1 MDAVTGPARSLW
13 DGGIRSEL
21 DSHVAFGG
29 LAANRKQRHL
39 LLPALHALQDRIGYV
54 SPQGLGYICTRLGV
68 PPAEAF
74 GVASAYAMI
83 WTKLAPTVVLHV
95 CDDVACQAGDRADP
109 CARIESVFGPE
120 HSEGN
125 NLMWV
130 RSPCLGRCDSGSAAV
145 LQIAGEQPRR
155 VEIAP
160 LDDGALATLSAAARS
175 GSGRVLRSAGLLPS
189 ELGRSGFSLPQAEH
203 SRDSFRLL
211 RRVGVVEPGSL
222 DSYLSLDGYQ
232 PLRRAIELGRAGVIA
247 ELIAAR
253 LLGRGGAAFPTGV
266 KWQAVANNSEQPHY
280 FVCNADES
288 EPGTFKDRILIEHDP
303 FAIIEALTIAGY
315 ATGSDEGYIYV
326 RGEYPSGERRL
337 IDAAHHARSNGYL
350 GNDVLGAGFQFDIE
364 VRRGAG
370 AYIAG
375 EETALF
381 NSIEGKRPEPRNK
394 PPFPTQAGLFG
405 KPTGVNNAET
415 LLNVLEIMRAGGAE
429 FARQGTSES
438 TGTRLFCLSGAIA
451 RPGLYEAPFGITL
464 RELLALAGGVRKG
477 HETRAILLG
486 GAAGSFLGPN
496 DLDIELSFEGARS
509 AGASL
514 GSGVV
519 MVFDETADF
528 GAIVTRIA
536 RFFRDESCGQCVP
549 CRVGT
554 VRQEELVARLID
566 GQLLG
571 TIGDELAL
579 LADLSSVMRDA
590 SICGLGQTA
599 TSAVESAIRLGL
611 VSVPEHG
618 S

>member
-1 MDAVTGPARSLW
+1 L
-13 DGGIRSEL
+13 
-21 DSHVAFGG
+21 
-29 LAANRKQRHL
+29 
-39 LLPALHALQDRIGYV
+39 
-54 SPQGLGYICTRLGV
+54 
-68 PPAEAF
+68 
-74 GVASAYAMI
+74 
-83 WTKLAPTVVLHV
+83 
-95 CDDVACQAGDRADP
+95 
-109 CARIESVFGPE
+109 
-120 HSEGN
+120 
-125 NLMWV
+125 
-130 RSPCLGRCDSGSAAV
+130 
-145 LQIAGEQPRR
+145 LQIAGKQPRR
-155 VEIAP
+155 IEMAP
-160 LDDGALATLSAAARS
+160 FDDKALATLSATVHS
-175 GSGRVLRSAGLLPS
+175 GSADVSRYAGLLPS
-189 ELGRSGFSLPQAEH
+189 EFGRTGFSLPQGEY
-203 SRDSFRLL
+203 SRDTLRLL
-211 RRVGVVEPGSL
+211 RRVGVVEPESL

-232 PLRRAIELGRAGVIA
+232 SLSRALELGRAGVIA
-247 ELIAAR
+247 ELMEAK

-266 KWQAVANNSEQPHY
+266 KWQAVANNSKQPHY

-288 EPGTFKDRILIEHDP
+288 EPGTFKDRVLIEHDP

-315 ATGSDEGYIYV
+315 ATGSERGYIYV

-337 IDAAHHARSNGYL
+337 IDAAYHARGSGYL
-350 GNDVLGAGFQFDIE
+350 GSDVLGAGFQFDIE
-364 VRRGAG
+364 IRRGAG

-415 LLNVLEIMRAGGAE
+415 LLNVLEIMRVGGTE

-464 RELLALAGGVRKG
+464 RELLSLAGGVRRG
-477 HETRAILLG
+477 HDIRAILLG
-486 GAAGSFLGPN
+486 GAAGSFLGPD
-496 DLDIELSFEGARS
+496 DLGIELSFEGARS

-528 GAIVTRIA
+528 GVIVKRVA

-549 CRVGT
+549 CRIGT
-554 VRQEELVARLID
+554 VRQEELVARLVD

-571 TIGDELAL
+571 TTDDELAL